1 MKCNTAIK
9 QVGVCW
15 MYEKDCKEISSEY
28 RGLFWGGEGVS
39 GEGVLGGEAE
49 RLSGK
54 DHTALYFIL
63 QNIEATGE
71 LSQE

>member
-1 MKCNTAIK
+1 MFAGCMRKTARRS
-9 QVGVCW
+9 VLSTEECSG
-15 MYEKDCKEISSEY
+15 E
-28 RGLFWGGEGVS
+28 GEGVS

>member
-1 MKCNTAIK
+1 MFAGCMRKTARRS
-9 QVGVCW
+9 VLSTEECSG
-15 MYEKDCKEISSEY
+15 
-28 RGLFWGGEGVS
+28 GVS

-54 DHTALYFIL
+54 DCTALYFIL